1 MSGMSAESS
10 RLQAEL
16 EIRTLVARYADA
28 VIRRDASDWGET
40 WAEDAVWK
48 IMGMEVQGRAPI
60 VALWQ
65 RLMAGIPSVVQIP
78 NACILQIDGARATG
92 RWTITEYNKLAN
104 GTAMLMVGL
113 YHDAYTRADG
123 VWRFASRRF
132 DALYAG
138 PPDLSGAFHEFPKEL
153 AG

>member
-1 MSGMSAESS
+1 MRGMSDEAA
-10 RLQAEL
+10 RVQAEL

-40 WAEDAVWK
+40 WAVDAVWK
-48 IMGMEVQGRAPI
+48 IMGMETHGREGI

-65 RLMAGIPSVVQIP
+65 RLMAGLTNVVQVP
-78 NACILQIDGARATG
+78 NACILEIDGARATG
-92 RWTITEYNKLAN
+92 RWTITEYNKLAT
-104 GTAMLMVGL
+104 GTAMLMVGV

-123 VWRFASRRF
+123 AWRFASRRF

-138 PPDLSGAFHEFPKEL
+138 PPDLSGAFHAFPKEID
-153 AG
+153 G